1 MSIKNNPNLLYAI
14 IGILLLALVVFTFVG
29 SDEEM
34 VETPVD
40 VEENI
45 EIGIAEDPAIVEDK
59 IKEFDISIV
68 DRKMTLD
75 PPII

>member
-14 IGILLLALVVFTFVG
+14 IGILLLAVVVFTFVG

-45 EIGIAEDPAIVEDK
+45 EIGIAEEPAIVEDK
-59 IKEFDISIV
+59 IKEFDISLSLIHISEPT
-68 DRKMTLD
+68 R
-75 PPII
+75 PY